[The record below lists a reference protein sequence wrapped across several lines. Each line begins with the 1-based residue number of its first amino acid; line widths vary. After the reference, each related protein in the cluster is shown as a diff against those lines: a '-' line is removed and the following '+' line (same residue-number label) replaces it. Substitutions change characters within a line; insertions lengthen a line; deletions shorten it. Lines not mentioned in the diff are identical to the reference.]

1 MRRPLPVDATYATLS
16 EEDRKEVDALPTAEE
31 EGYFR
36 TEEEEQDDMD
46 RFLRRGKY
54 KHLREGDP
62 SKSLEERLGGTEDV
76 VQRCKDA
83 VAAAEKA
90 FRENPPTPAPPVEPT
105 DPCWSRRAAVPS

>member
-1 MRRPLPVDATYATLS
+1 MPVDATYATLS

-62 SKSLEERLGGTEDV
+62 PKTLEERLGGTEDI

-83 VAAAEKA
+83 VAAAGEGVS
-90 FRENPPTPAPPVEPT
+90 REPPHACPEAYGS
-105 DPCWSRRAAVPS
+105 CS